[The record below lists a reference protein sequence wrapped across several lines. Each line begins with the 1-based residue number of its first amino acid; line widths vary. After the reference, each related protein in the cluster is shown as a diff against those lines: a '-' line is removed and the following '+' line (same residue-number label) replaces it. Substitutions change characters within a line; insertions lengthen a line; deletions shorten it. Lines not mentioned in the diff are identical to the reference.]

1 MTSVASPVD
10 LRSDTVTQPTA
21 AMRAIMASA
30 PVGDDVFG
38 EDPSI
43 NALESRAAELIGTE
57 ASLFVPSGTMA
68 NQLAILA
75 HCGRAEDVL
84 VGEGAHSFLYE
95 GAGGAVLA
103 GVQFTVVGKG
113 GHFSPEEVTAAA
125 RAMDGAAHIPPTTLL
140 MVENTHNR
148 GGGKVMQPEAF
159 AAVASAA
166 RAKSLSVHIDGA
178 RLFNAGVACG
188 VEVSAWGC
196 NADSVSLCL
205 SKGLGAPVGSVL
217 CGSRDFVKRAHRY
230 RKMLGGGMRQAGI
243 VAAGALHALNNHIND
258 LHADHRRAR
267 QLAEALSSLPGVQID
282 PAQVDTNIVIFGL
295 DSMTPAALCASVADS
310 VLVLPFGPKEV
321 RAVLHRDIDDAQ
333 LERSIRALK
342 AGLIKAAG

>member
-1 MTSVASPVD
+1 MTPVD

-21 AMRAIMASA
+21 AMRAVMAEA

-43 NALESRAAELIGTE
+43 NALESKAAELIGTE

-103 GVQFTVVGKG
+103 GVQFTIVGQG
-113 GHFSPEEVTAAA
+113 GHFSPDEVRAAA
-125 RAMDGAAHIPPTTLL
+125 RTTDGAAHIPPTTLL

-148 GGGKVMQPEAF
+148 GGGKIMRPDAF

-166 RAKSLSVHIDGA
+166 REKSLSVHIDGA
-178 RLFNAGVACG
+178 RLFNAAVACG
-188 VEVSAWGC
+188 VPASAWGRD
-196 NADSVSLCL
+196 ADSVSVCL

-243 VAAGALHALNNHIND
+243 VAAGGLHALQNHISD
-258 LHADHRRAR
+258 LQADHRRAR
-267 QLAEALSSLPGVQID
+267 QLAEALAEPIAFVEPRHAS
-282 PAQVDTNIVIFGL
+282 AQTNIVIFGL
-295 DSMTPAALCASVADS
+295 DSMTPAALCAAVAET
-310 VLVLPFGPKEV
+310 VRVLPFGPKEV
-321 RAVLHRDIDDAQ
+321 RAVLHRDIDDTQ
-333 LERSIRALK
+333 LERAIAALTRALK
-342 AGLIKAAG
+342 ATAG

>member
-1 MTSVASPVD
+1 MTPVD
-10 LRSDTVTQPTA
+10 LRSDTVTQPTP
-21 AMRAIMASA
+21 AMRAAMAEA

-43 NALESRAAELIGTE
+43 NALESKAAQMVGTE
-57 ASLFVPSGTMA
+57 AALFVPSGTMA

-103 GVQFTVVGKG
+103 GVQFTIVGQG
-113 GHFSPEEVTAAA
+113 GHFSPAEVTAAA

-148 GGGKVMQPEAF
+148 GGGKIMRPAAF
-159 AAVASAA
+159 AAVAQAA
-166 RAKSLSVHIDGA
+166 RGKSLKVHIDGA
-178 RLFNAGVACG
+178 RLFNAAVACD
-188 VEVSAWGC
+188 VEASAWGRE
-196 NADSVSLCL
+196 ADSVSVCL
-205 SKGLGAPVGSVL
+205 SKGLGAPVGSLL
-217 CGSRDFVKRAHRY
+217 CGDRAFIKRAHRY

-243 VAAGALHALNNHIND
+243 VAAGGIHALDHHIGD
-258 LHADHRRAR
+258 LRDDHRRAR
-267 QLAEALSSLPGVQID
+267 ALAEALAPLPGVRLD
-282 PAQVDTNIVIFGL
+282 PASVDTNIVIFGL
-295 DSMTPAALCASVADS
+295 DSMTPVALCAAVADA
-310 VLVLPFGPKEV
+310 VRVLPFGPTEV

-333 LERSIRALK
+333 LDRAIAALTAALK
-342 AGLIKAAG
+342 KAAG